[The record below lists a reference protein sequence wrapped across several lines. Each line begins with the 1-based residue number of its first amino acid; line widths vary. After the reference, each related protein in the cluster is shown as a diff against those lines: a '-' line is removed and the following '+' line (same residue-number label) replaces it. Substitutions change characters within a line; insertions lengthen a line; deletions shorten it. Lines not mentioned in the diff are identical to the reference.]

1 MKNFLKWAG
10 TVLGL
15 YVLQSSLLA
24 RLAFHGAS
32 VDFLLLFAVSFG
44 FIRGMRLGVLTGFL
58 VGLLQDLLT
67 GTFFGMNILTKMLAS
82 FIAGLLSDRVFKEQ
96 MFLPVVSSVVAAV
109 ASYFI
114 LALLM
119 LLLGYRFNLI
129 ENAQYMLVPFILYQ
143 LVFSY
148 PVHAITRRVNEWT
161 REKQ

>member
-1 MKNFLKWAG
+1 MKNILKWTAL
-10 TVLGL
+10 VLGL
-15 YVLQSSLLA
+15 YVLQSALMP

-32 VDFLLLFAVSFG
+32 ADFLLLFAVSFG
-44 FIRGMRLGVLTGFL
+44 YIRGMRLGVLMGFL
-58 VGLLQDLLT
+58 VGLLQDLLS

-119 LLLGYRFNLI
+119 LLLGYRFNLAV
-129 ENAQYMLVPFILYQ
+129 NAGYTLLPFILCQ

-148 PVHAITRRVNEWT
+148 PVHVLTRRVNEWT